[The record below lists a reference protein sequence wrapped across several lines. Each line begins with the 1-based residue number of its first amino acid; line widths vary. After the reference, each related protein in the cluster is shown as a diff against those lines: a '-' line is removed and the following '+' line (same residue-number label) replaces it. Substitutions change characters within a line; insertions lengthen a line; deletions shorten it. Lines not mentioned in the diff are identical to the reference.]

1 METTIKRKNID
12 LPVDVL
18 QKLSLMAVAQG
29 RSLKAYI
36 EQLLIA
42 KANSISVEVRDNPS
56 PSGDKWFDEPENMES
71 VRRGIQEMNE
81 NKGTAYTMDEIRK
94 SMAFATAAMNDQRM
108 EETPET
114 YKTLAENFKA
124 IAEQLLQIVDS
135 GVKVEKDIE
144 TVLQHT
150 REESLRGMESTNQ
163 STRSAWYY
171 THMGEIEMAFFLG
184 LISPERNL
192 TLHEEWE
199 TNKPARQEETA

>member
-1 METTIKRKNID
+1 MTME
-12 LPVDVL
+12 
-18 QKLSLMAVAQG
+18 
-29 RSLKAYI
+29 
-36 EQLLIA
+36 
-42 KANSISVEVRDNPS
+42 
-56 PSGDKWFDEPENMES
+56 
-71 VRRGIQEMNE
+71 
-81 NKGTAYTMDEIRK
+81 EIRK
-94 SMAFATAAMNDQRM
+94 SMAFATAAMNDPRM

-124 IAEQLLQIVDS
+124 IAEQLLQMVDS
-135 GVKVEKDIE
+135 GMKVEKDIE

>member
-94 SMAFATAAMNDQRM
+94 C
-108 EETPET
+108 
-114 YKTLAENFKA
+114 
-124 IAEQLLQIVDS
+124 
-135 GVKVEKDIE
+135 
-144 TVLQHT
+144 
-150 REESLRGMESTNQ
+150 
-163 STRSAWYY
+163 
-171 THMGEIEMAFFLG
+171 LG
-184 LISPERNL
+184 I
-192 TLHEEWE
+192 
-199 TNKPARQEETA
+199 